1 MLQVSEWRRL
11 HMYACSSLR
20 GSGCYGTKISQGG
33 SEGRLRICIAWAGEA
48 CVVVVAEAG
57 TVQRAARRSGP
68 LTGREH
74 GGAVALQRTMLSRI
88 RGQQADKRRM
98 TQVSGVQLGWLRKG
112 RLCGLCRGRPITAAP
127 SRRSVAVL

>member
-20 GSGCYGTKISQGG
+20 GSGSGMKISQGG

-48 CVVVVAEAG
+48 CVVVAAEAG

-74 GGAVALQRTMLSRI
+74 DGAVPLQRTMLSRI

-98 TQVSGVQLGWLRKG
+98 TQVSGVQLGWLRQG
-112 RLCGLCRGRPITAAP
+112 R
-127 SRRSVAVL
+127 